1 MDRCFVLS
9 IVDKIS
15 RHWSNDKGEELLV
28 DRTWDDLR
36 LLRNHYLAET
46 DTWLLADRHSLLS
59 TEQKA
64 HITTWRQALRD
75 LPTQYDTAN
84 EAWDNFPEPEAWVL

>member
-1 MDRCFVLS
+1 MGRGEYMS
-9 IVDKIS
+9 IANNIN
-15 RHWSNDKGEELLV
+15 RHWSNDKGEELLA

-36 LLRNHYLAET
+36 QLRNQYLEKT
-46 DTWLLADRHSLLS
+46 DSWLLPDRHSLLS
-59 TEQKA
+59 TERKA

-75 LPTQYDTAN
+75 LPTQHDTAN